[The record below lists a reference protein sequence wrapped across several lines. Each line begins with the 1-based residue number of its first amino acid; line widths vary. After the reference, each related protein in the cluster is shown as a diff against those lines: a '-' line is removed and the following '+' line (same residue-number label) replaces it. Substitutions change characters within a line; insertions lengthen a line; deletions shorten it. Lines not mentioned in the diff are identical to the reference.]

1 MDMVRFGIIGTGG
14 MGTGHAHTMKNVE
27 EAELTAVCDIDQE
40 VCDRV
45 SAEFEVPGFTE
56 HEALIDSGLV
66 DAVIVATP
74 HYFHPPISIYAMKK
88 GVHVLSEK
96 PVAVTVK
103 AADEMNRTAEETGV
117 QFAVMYQTRT
127 TPVYQAVRRLI
138 EEGRLGEIY
147 RTCRID
153 AGFRSQAYYNSA
165 GWRATWKGEGG
176 GVLINQAPHGI
187 DAFTSLAGLPARVIA
202 RTATR
207 RHQIEVED
215 EASAMLEYANGA
227 IGFYHTSVTEA
238 PGTSYLELAGEKGKL
253 VLQNGR
259 LTLWS
264 LETPVQVFSDTTD
277 QMWGKPEAQQEEIPL
292 EERPSGHGEVIRN
305 LVRAILYNEPLVSP
319 GVEGIRSVE
328 FINALLLSG
337 ATGKPVNIPVDREAY
352 EAFIGKKKR
361 TSKAKKTVG
370 PTLRI
375 TDPQHRT

>member
-1 MDMVRFGIIGTGG
+1 MDTVRFGIIGTGG

-74 HYFHPPISIYAMKK
+74 HYFHPPISIYA
-88 GVHVLSEK
+88 S
-96 PVAVTVK
+96 
-103 AADEMNRTAEETGV
+103 
-117 QFAVMYQTRT
+117 
-127 TPVYQAVRRLI
+127 
-138 EEGRLGEIY
+138 
-147 RTCRID
+147 
-153 AGFRSQAYYNSA
+153 
-165 GWRATWKGEGG
+165 
-176 GVLINQAPHGI
+176 
-187 DAFTSLAGLPARVIA
+187 
-202 RTATR
+202 
-207 RHQIEVED
+207 
-215 EASAMLEYANGA
+215 
-227 IGFYHTSVTEA
+227 
-238 PGTSYLELAGEKGKL
+238 
-253 VLQNGR
+253 
-259 LTLWS
+259 
-264 LETPVQVFSDTTD
+264 
-277 QMWGKPEAQQEEIPL
+277 
-292 EERPSGHGEVIRN
+292 
-305 LVRAILYNEPLVSP
+305 AILYNEPLVSP